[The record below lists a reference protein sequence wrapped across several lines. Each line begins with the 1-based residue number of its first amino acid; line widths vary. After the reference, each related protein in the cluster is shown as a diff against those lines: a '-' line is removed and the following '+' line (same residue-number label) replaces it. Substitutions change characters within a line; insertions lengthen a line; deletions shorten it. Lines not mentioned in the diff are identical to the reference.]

1 MKSFVSTAALAL
13 AVVFAAPVMAD
24 TTTTATTEPT
34 TAAMTEAQCSDAWTK
49 CAADTGC
56 QKDLEAKG
64 CKAPEAA
71 K

>member
-1 MKSFVSTAALAL
+1 MKLFVSTAALAL

-24 TTTTATTEPT
+24 TTTAVTTEM
-34 TAAMTEAQCSDAWTK
+34 AMTAEQCSEAWTK
-49 CAADTGC
+49 CAGDAAC

-64 CKAPEAA
+64 CKAPAEAA

>member
-24 TTTTATTEPT
+24 ATTTATTEPT
-34 TAAMTEAQCSDAWTK
+34 AMTEAECSDAWTK
-49 CAADTGC
+49 CAGDMTC

-64 CKAPEAA
+64 CKAPAEAA